1 MGEDVDD
8 QAYED
13 APYPPL
19 IHPFTHP
26 GRLLAL
32 ATLLG
37 LTPAPVEQAR
47 ILELGC
53 GAGGNLLPMAWGLPE
68 ATFLGVDLGARHIA
82 AARDGA
88 AALGLRNLE
97 LVRADLRDLTDLG
110 TFDVVIAHGIY
121 SWVPVDVRDRIL
133 AIASEV
139 LAPHGVA
146 MVSFNTLPGWH
157 FKNMVRD
164 LLRYRTRGI
173 TDPAERVAVAREM
186 AAIAAAS
193 AEHLDDRPRMSLLS
207 AYAAEQV
214 ANLPRDEIADAVL
227 LHDELGDINEPVY
240 VEQFIQHANAR
251 GLQYLVEADLRDS
264 MLHGLPAEA
273 QAAVQLLGTS
283 SLEYEQYGDFL
294 RNRSFRRSV
303 LCRADATLD
312 RTLRA
317 ERIIDLAV
325 TTNAVEVEAAGDEAT
340 FRSDDDSTFA
350 SEHALTTAAF
360 RRLSAARPGAVRFRA
375 LGLAAGADLPVEP
388 TDEDN
393 AQLAHAMLTC
403 HGFSRRMID
412 FRTDAPTTATS
423 PGERP
428 IAAAPARLAAVSS
441 SAVPSLLHDRV
452 ELEGPLRALL
462 VLLDGSRDRF
472 ALIEAG
478 ASPGTLEVDLD
489 RLARLGLLLP

>member
-32 ATLLG
+32 ATVLG
-37 LTPAPVEQAR
+37 LTPPPVEQAR
-47 ILELGC
+47 VLELGC

-68 ATFLGVDLGARHIA
+68 ATFVGVDLGERHIA
-82 AARDGA
+82 AARSTA
-88 AALGLRNLE
+88 EALGLANVE
-97 LVRADLRDLTDLG
+97 LLRTDLRELENLG

-121 SWVPVDVRDRIL
+121 SWVPVDVRDRIM
-133 AIASEV
+133 AITSEV
-139 LAPHGVA
+139 LAPQGVA

-157 FKNMVRD
+157 FKMMVRD
-164 LLRYRTRGI
+164 LLRFRTRRV
-173 TDPAERVAVAREM
+173 TDPAERVVLAREI
-186 AAIAAAS
+186 AAVAAAS
-193 AEHLDDRPRMSLLS
+193 AERSDDRPRMSLLS

-227 LHDELGDINEPVY
+227 LHDELGEINDPVY

-264 MLHGLPAEA
+264 MLHDLPAEA
-273 QAAVQLLGTS
+273 QAAVQVLGTTTV
-283 SLEYEQYGDFL
+283 EYEQYADFF
-294 RNRSFRRSV
+294 RNRSFRRAV
-303 LCRADATLD
+303 LCRADASLD

-317 ERIIDLAV
+317 ERIVDLAV
-325 TTNAVEVEAAGDEAT
+325 TTTAVEVEAAGDKVT
-340 FRSDDDSTFA
+340 FRSEDGSTFT

-388 TDEDN
+388 TGEDN
-393 AQLAHAMLTC
+393 AQLARAMLTC

-412 FRTDAPTTATS
+412 LRTDAPATASS

-428 IAAAPARLAAVSS
+428 MAAAPARLAALE
-441 SAVPSLLHDRV
+441 SAGVPNLLHDRV
-452 ELEGPLRALL
+452 ELEASLRSLV
-462 VLLDGSRDRF
+462 VLLDGSRDRE
-472 ALIEAG
+472 ALLQAG
-478 ASPGTLEVDLD
+478 VPPGTLEVDLD
-489 RLARLGLLLP
+489 RLARLGLLVP